1 MIQEHLS
8 DTSDREVIS
17 TRIFNTSRERL
28 FNAWINPEQ
37 LAKWWGPAG
46 FSNTFHEF
54 NLQPGGNWRF
64 TMHGPNGANYENE
77 SVFVSIQM
85 PDEITLDHISP
96 PKFRVVA
103 TFTEEE
109 RGTKLQFRQIFETKE
124 LFEKLKLFV
133 TDANEENFDRLESL
147 IADLYD

>member
-85 PDEITLDHISP
+85 PDEIILDHISP